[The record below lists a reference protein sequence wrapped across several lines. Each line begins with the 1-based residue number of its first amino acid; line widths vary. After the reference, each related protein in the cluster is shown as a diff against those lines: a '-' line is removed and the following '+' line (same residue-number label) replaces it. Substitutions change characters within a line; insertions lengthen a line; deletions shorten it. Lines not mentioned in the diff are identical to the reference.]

1 MTIDHTKVPSTQT
14 NFTVLV
20 NVTDPA
26 LKTVGNGGHV
36 ANANGYDIG
45 FYADSG
51 GTTKLKWEVEKYNGT
66 TGNLIAWVK
75 IPSVSSTTDTLFY
88 LFYGDPSITT
98 NQSDPLN
105 TWDSNFK
112 AVYHL
117 GNGTTL
123 TATDSTGGN
132 NGTLFNNPTATAGKI
147 NGAAHFVPTS
157 SQAIG
162 LANPGDFPIA
172 TAWTMETWIKPS
184 TDGNVALLWG
194 ATSNNGPH
202 MVLPG
207 NNTWRVGFWGGADVN
222 GAGVDTSA
230 FHHIVGTFDG
240 SNLRLYKDGALIGGP
255 VAASPAT
262 ASNPSAVIGSA
273 FGAFYFNGDVD
284 ELRISS
290 TNRPA
295 GWITAEYNNQDS
307 PGTFITMG
315 GESCPSTTPTPT
327 PTATPSVTPT
337 ATPSTTPTP
346 TPTPTPTATAPPTAT
361 PTATPTPTP
370 TATPIPTVTPTATP
384 SATPGQITLSARGY
398 KVQGLQTV
406 DLSWAGAISSSI
418 DVYRNGVLLL
428 TVPNSGFYTDH
439 PNGRGHAT
447 YIYKVCEAGTGN
459 CSNQVTVNF

>member
-1 MTIDHTKVPSTQT
+1 MTIDHTKVPSTQA

-20 NVTDPA
+20 SVTDPA
-26 LKTVGNGGHV
+26 LKTVANGGHV

-45 FYADSG
+45 FYVDSG
-51 GTTKLKWEVEKYNGT
+51 GTTKLKWEVEKYDGT

-98 NQSDPLN
+98 DQSDPLN

-123 TATDSTGGN
+123 STTDSTGGN
-132 NGTLFNNPTATAGKI
+132 NGTLINNPTGIAGKI
-147 NGAAHFVPTS
+147 NGAAHFVHNS

-184 TDGNVALLWG
+184 TDGNVAFLWG
-194 ATSNNGPH
+194 GTSNNGPH

-222 GAGVDTSA
+222 ATGVDTSA

-240 SNLRLYKDGALIGGP
+240 SSLRLYKDGSLIAGP
-255 VAASPAT
+255 TAASPT
-262 ASNPSAVIGSA
+262 TSSNPGAVIGSW
-273 FGAFYFNGDVD
+273 FGAFYFDGDLD

-290 TNRPA
+290 TNRSA
-295 GWITAEYNNQDS
+295 NWIAAEYSNQNI

-315 GESCPSTTPTPT
+315 SESCPSATPTPT
-327 PTATPSVTPT
+327 PTATASATPSATPT
-337 ATPSTTPTP
+337 ATPTP

-361 PTATPTPTP
+361 PIATPTASP
-370 TATPIPTVTPTATP
+370 TATSTPTVTPTATP
-384 SATPGQITLSARGY
+384 TATPGQITLSARGY

-418 DVYRNGVLLL
+418 DVYRNGMLLL
-428 TVPNSGFYTDH
+428 TVPNNGFYTDH